1 MSKIDWDKINR
12 KLPYEQT
19 DEAKAKRRRLF
30 SDFDPNGNGYLS
42 LAEVSLDFKLPMSS
56 NSQISLLVGRS
67 RYSGCAEM

>member
-1 MSKIDWDKINR
+1 MRAESLTKMSKIDWDKINK

-42 LAEVSLDFKLPMSS
+42 LAEVSLDFL
-56 NSQISLLVGRS
+56 NFQCHLTLRS
-67 RYSGCAEM
+67 VFF